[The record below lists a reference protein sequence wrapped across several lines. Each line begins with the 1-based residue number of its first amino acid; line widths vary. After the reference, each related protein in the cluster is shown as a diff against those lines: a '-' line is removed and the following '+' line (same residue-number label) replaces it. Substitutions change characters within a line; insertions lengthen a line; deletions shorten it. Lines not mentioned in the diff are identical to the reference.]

1 MHVGVHG
8 FCEDSSAC
16 AVSGMGVLMM
26 KDSGAIE
33 EMQRLLC
40 LCVLGG
46 VGGS

>member
-8 FCEDSSAC
+8 FCEASYAC
-16 AVSGMGVLMM
+16 AVSGMRLLMM

-40 LCVLGG
+40 LCMLGG
-46 VGGS
+46 GS

>member
-1 MHVGVHG
+1 MAFVRLLMPGLSVALG
-8 FCEDSSAC
+8 L
-16 AVSGMGVLMM
+16 LMM

-46 VGGS
+46 GC

>member
-8 FCEDSSAC
+8 FCEASYAW
-16 AVSGMGVLMM
+16 ALSGMGLLMM
-26 KDSGAIE
+26 KDSGAAE

-46 VGGS
+46 